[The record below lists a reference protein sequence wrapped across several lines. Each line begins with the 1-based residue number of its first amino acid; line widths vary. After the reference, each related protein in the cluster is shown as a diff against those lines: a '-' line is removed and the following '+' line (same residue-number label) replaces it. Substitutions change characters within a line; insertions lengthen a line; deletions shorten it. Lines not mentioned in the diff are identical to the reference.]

1 MRGENRDSGNAGM
14 DGWIVVL
21 ASSESSAA
29 ISFSA
34 AARAWVEGAGS
45 MSNEG
50 PRVRW
55 ELLAE
60 VRQLTRK

>member
-1 MRGENRDSGNAGM
+1 M